1 MKDMAALG
9 LFLVAVATIA
19 GAVLLYNGVL
29 FATLWHL

>member
-9 LFLVAVATIA
+9 VFLVTVVIIA

-29 FATLWHL
+29 FATLWHF